1 MSELPKNWIEVRL
14 GSIAKV
20 QSGVGFPK
28 KYQGIADAEY
38 PVYKVGD
45 VSKAFLY
52 NSSLL
57 SESENYVSSETLGV
71 MKGNVFDIG
80 TILFAKIGEALKLN
94 RRVIVKKKGIAD
106 NNVMGVKAILDEEDD
121 YLFRYLQS
129 FDVAGLSRSTTVP
142 SIRKTDVEDILVP
155 LAPLNEQIRIANKLD
170 SILAKVDKAQAR
182 LDKIPSI
189 LKRFRQSVL
198 AAATSGELT
207 KEWRDENT
215 PIKHSE
221 VTGKYELDWSIVE
234 ESALPESWQWVPLG
248 NYAKCSRG
256 KFSIRPR
263 NDPSCFDGDYP
274 FIQIGDLPRQG
285 GFIYSHKQTLN
296 EKGYSVSREFDAGTV
311 VLAIVGATIANTGIT
326 TYPVCFPDSLV
337 GINSASE
344 TTNKYLDYHLRA
356 IKEDIR
362 QASYAGGGQP
372 NIKLTMVNP
381 LPLPLPSEAEIV
393 EIVAKVESLMARAN
407 KVEKQYLDAK
417 ARLDRLTQSILAK
430 AFRGELVP
438 QDSNDE
444 PAEKLLERIVAEKEL
459 NKPKKAANKRT
470 TKAKT
475 VEKE

>member
-1 MSELPKNWIEVRL
+1 M
-14 GSIAKV
+14 
-20 QSGVGFPK
+20 
-28 KYQGIADAEY
+28 
-38 PVYKVGD
+38 
-45 VSKAFLY
+45 
-52 NSSLL
+52 
-57 SESENYVSSETLGV
+57 
-71 MKGNVFDIG
+71 
-80 TILFAKIGEALKLN
+80 
-94 RRVIVKKKGIAD
+94 
-106 NNVMGVKAILDEEDD
+106 
-121 YLFRYLQS
+121 
-129 FDVAGLSRSTTVP
+129 
-142 SIRKTDVEDILVP
+142 
-155 LAPLNEQIRIANKLD
+155 
-170 SILAKVDKAQAR
+170 
-182 LDKIPSI
+182 
-189 LKRFRQSVL
+189 
-198 AAATSGELT
+198 T
-207 KEWRDENT
+207 KEWREENA

-221 VTGKYELDWSIVE
+221 VTGKYALDWSIVE

-248 NYAKCSRG
+248 NYAKCNRG

-393 EIVAKVESLMARAN
+393 EIVAKVELLMARAN
-407 KVEKQYLDAK
+407 KVENQYLDAK

-438 QDSNDE
+438 QDPNDE
-444 PAEKLLERIVAEKEL
+444 PAEKLLERIVAEKEQS
-459 NKPKKAANKRT
+459 KPKKTTRKRA

-475 VEKE
+475 AEKE